1 VVLGVDLASL
11 SLEGESVGAGRLRN
25 SDGEERYP
33 DVSLVVSEFS
43 LEEHVCRVS
52 SSEGILLSFAM
63 LRRDGGLDKGRRG

>member
-11 SLEGESVGAGRLRN
+11 SLEVEPVLVGRLGN
-25 SDGEERYP
+25 SGGEAWYSEMF
-33 DVSLVVSEFS
+33 LVVSEFS

-63 LRRDGGLDKGRRG
+63 LRKDGGLDEGRRG